1 MDCTERI
8 PTMKPSRR
16 AILRITLATIFFAL
30 GSPFAWCEAPEPG
43 GPGWKPL
50 FKPDLSDARKP
61 EGVWTVKDGVI
72 TASQDQCLWTK
83 DEYSDFL
90 LDLEFK
96 TAPGTNSG
104 VILYCKDTKNWVP
117 AAVEIQI
124 ADDYAE
130 KWAKSPPSFHCGAI
144 FGHVPPSARLVKPPG
159 EWNRMTIQ
167 AKGQHIKVWLNGA
180 LASEMDMSKWTSAKT
195 NPDGTAIP
203 PWLKVPLA
211 EVPVTGRIG
220 FQGKHGDA
228 PIWFRD
234 IRIKPLSE

>member
-1 MDCTERI
+1 MAQ
-8 PTMKPSRR
+8 PLPSSS
-16 AILRITLATIFFAL
+16 ALLFLTI
-30 GSPFAWCEAPEPG
+30 
-43 GPGWKPL
+43 
-50 FKPDLSDARKP
+50 
-61 EGVWTVKDGVI
+61 
-72 TASQDQCLWTK
+72 
-83 DEYSDFL
+83 
-90 LDLEFK
+90 DLEFK

-130 KWAKSPPSFHCGAI
+130 KWAKSQPSFHCGAI

-159 EWNRMTIQ
+159 EWNRMTIE

-180 LASEMDMSKWTSAKT
+180 LASEMDMAEWTSAKT

-228 PIWFRD
+228 PIWFRN
-234 IRIKPLSE
+234 IRIKPLAE